1 MIIMKSVKFFLMKT
15 ALPGFLSNGR
25 SGPYWRSALQVK
37 GYASPNGRSSSS
49 TQQKPLC
56 RNSRKKCNKVKGF

>member
-1 MIIMKSVKFFLMKT
+1 MIIKKSVKFFLMKT

-37 GYASPNGRSSSS
+37 GYASPHGISSSS
-49 TQQKPLC
+49 AQQKPLC
-56 RNSRKKCNKVKGF
+56 RNSRKKCNKVKGL